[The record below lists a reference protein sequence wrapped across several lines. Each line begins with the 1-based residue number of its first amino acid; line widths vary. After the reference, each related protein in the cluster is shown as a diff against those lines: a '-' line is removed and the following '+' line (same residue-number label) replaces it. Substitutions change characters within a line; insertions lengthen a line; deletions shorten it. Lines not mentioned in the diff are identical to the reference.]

1 MKYRNL
7 YDDIE
12 ARMTERNLCH
22 KTKVDNRPDKTS
34 RLCFCLEDKNVK
46 IFLVLSGSLIEIF
59 KGNID
64 GCLSLEVYL
73 TAAFRE

>member
-1 MKYRNL
+1 
-7 YDDIE
+7 
-12 ARMTERNLCH
+12 MTELNLCH
-22 KTKVDNRPDKTS
+22 KTKVNPRPDKTS
-34 RLCFCLEDKNVK
+34 RLCFCLEEKNVK